1 MHIARRYSPPPP
13 DPYPLP
19 SLRLVILCVSIAV
32 ALSMVVVILLID
44 VRPPPLSDIFLT
56 TAYFP
61 LGQSLV
67 LKSRRW
73 TKNEKSCHSYGIP
86 RFHPNY
92 TETLCGQAFWHSSA
106 ESEEGDRYVNKIETV
121 YRFFSS
127 DNISS
132 QYFNRYIENGAQL
145 QLSMDYYSDETNT
158 APKAGEEYRA
168 FKWDPLLYNK
178 EEEIDTKTMTPAKD
192 YKKPCNTKECKEVF
206 RHIVYVFR

>member
-73 TKNEKSCHSYGIP
+73 TKNEKICSY
-86 RFHPNY
+86 
-92 TETLCGQAFWHSSA
+92 S
-106 ESEEGDRYVNKIETV
+106 
-121 YRFFSS
+121 
-127 DNISS
+127 
-132 QYFNRYIENGAQL
+132 
-145 QLSMDYYSDETNT
+145 
-158 APKAGEEYRA
+158 
-168 FKWDPLLYNK
+168 
-178 EEEIDTKTMTPAKD
+178 
-192 YKKPCNTKECKEVF
+192 
-206 RHIVYVFR
+206 